1 MRGGK
6 YVREAASQW
15 CEKMKN
21 RLNTVLMILI
31 LSGCATGNF
40 RNENSAGLLA
50 VCKSEEYLAQNGFLN
65 RESVGTLDQIM
76 LGPQERI
83 IYQTVDG
90 IDIEAIL
97 EDRQG
102 TFTNT
107 LRGWSYDGGDFIVHY
122 ETLPEILSCVFV
134 SSDFNR
140 INLPHTEC
148 TSIVIQHRVN
158 YTELDC
164 D

>member
-6 YVREAASQW
+6 YVSETASQW
-15 CEKMKN
+15 FEKMKN

-76 LGPQERI
+76 VDPQERI
-83 IYQTVDG
+83 IYRTLDG

-97 EDRQG
+97 ADRQG
-102 TFTNT
+102 TFKNA
-107 LRGWSYDGGDFIVHY
+107 LRGWSYHRGDYVVLY
-122 ETLPEILSCVFV
+122 ETHPNILACVFV

-140 INLPHTEC
+140 INLPHTAC
-148 TSIVIQHRVN
+148 TSMAIQHRVN
-158 YTELDC
+158 YAELDC